1 MYQVTRTIFNEEHEL
16 FRQSVRD
23 FIAKEIIPNNADWEK
38 NKMVSRESWKKL
50 GDNGFLCLQA
60 SEAHGGM
67 GIEDF
72 RFNAIF
78 IEELGLSGCSGPAIG
93 YPLHSDIV
101 FPYIQ
106 HYGTEA
112 AKSKYIPGMV
122 SGDLIGAI
130 AMTEPGAGSDLQ
142 AIRSTAED
150 KGDHYL
156 INGSK
161 TFITNGF
168 LCDIAVVAAKTD
180 PTKGAKGISLFIVD
194 KDMDGF
200 SKGVP
205 FEKVGLH
212 AQDTC
217 ELFFEDVKVPKENL
231 LGKVGEGF
239 KYLMTELAQER
250 LIVAL
255 AAVALAE
262 STFLSTIEYVKNR
275 AAFGKMVS
283 DFQNTRFKLAEMGAK
298 LEQGRIY
305 VDQLVILH
313 NDKKV
318 DGAMAS
324 SAKYLMSE
332 LQCNV
337 SDECVQLHGGY
348 GYMWDYAVARAFA
361 DARVQRIYAG
371 TNEIMK
377 ELIARKILG

>member
-1 MYQVTRTIFNEEHEL
+1 
-16 FRQSVRD
+16 
-23 FIAKEIIPNNADWEK
+23 
-38 NKMVSRESWKKL
+38 
-50 GDNGFLCLQA
+50 
-60 SEAHGGM
+60 
-67 GIEDF
+67 
-72 RFNAIF
+72 
-78 IEELGLSGCSGPAIG
+78 
-93 YPLHSDIV
+93 
-101 FPYIQ
+101 
-106 HYGTEA
+106 
-112 AKSKYIPGMV
+112 
-122 SGDLIGAI
+122 
-130 AMTEPGAGSDLQ
+130 

-180 PTKGAKGISLFIVD
+180 PNQGAKGISLFIVD

-262 STFLSTIEYVKNR
+262 STFLSTVEYVKNR

-305 VDQLVILH
+305 VDQLVMLH

-318 DGAMAS
+318 DGAIAS
-324 SAKYLMSE
+324 SAKYLMTE

-348 GYMWDYAVARAFA
+348 GYMWEYGVARAFA